1 MNDNALEVR
10 GSDYIAN
17 LNDVYSIADTM
28 IKSGLFKDVRQM
40 QQAAVKIIAG
50 REMGVGPFASMKNI
64 YIIEGQTT
72 ISSNLIAAKVKSN
85 PKYDYRIKELNDQG
99 CVIAFYEKING
110 EADHLGDSRFD
121 HQDAIKAG
129 LANKTNWQRYP
140 RNMYLSRAIS
150 NGVKF
155 YCPDV
160 FYGMTVYTPEEI
172 DDDWAVNPAD
182 VEVVT
187 EIIHDEIET
196 TVIEEAEG
204 MGATVTKIEP
214 KPSVEVPDKMT
225 LEFAENVTGSE
236 GERYGDL
243 PTDQLA
249 HRYNALNNKV
259 KKGLNPGEEK
269 DEVVMK
275 MDAISMLLKN
285 RNQANG

>member
-1 MNDNALEVR
+1 MNDSALEVR
-10 GSDYIAN
+10 KTDYIAN
-17 LNDVYSIADTM
+17 LEDVYSIADTM

-50 REMGVGPFASMKNI
+50 RELGVGPFASMKNI

-85 PKYDYRIKELNDQG
+85 PKYDYRIKELNDNG
-99 CVIAFYEKING
+99 CVIAFYEWNNG
-110 EADHLGDSRFD
+110 EADHLGDSKFD

-140 RNMYLSRAIS
+140 RNMYFSRAIS

-172 DDDWAVNPAD
+172 DDDWAVDPAE

-187 EIIHDEIET
+187 EIIQEEIEGT
-196 TVIEEAEG
+196 LIEEVEG
-204 MGATVTKIEP
+204 LGATVTPVAP
-214 KPSVEVPDKMT
+214 KPSMEVPEKMT
-225 LEFAENVTGSE
+225 IEFAESITGSK

-249 HRYNALNNKV
+249 HRYNALNNKL
-259 KKGLNPGEEK
+259 KKGVKSEEK
-269 DEVVMK
+269 DEVLMK
-275 MDAISMLLKN
+275 MDAISTLIKH
-285 RNQANG
+285 RNNG